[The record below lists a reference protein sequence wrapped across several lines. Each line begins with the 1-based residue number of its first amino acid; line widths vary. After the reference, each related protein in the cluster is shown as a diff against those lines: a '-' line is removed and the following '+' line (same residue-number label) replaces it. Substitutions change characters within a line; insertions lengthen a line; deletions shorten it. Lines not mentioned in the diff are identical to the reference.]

1 MKNHNYFVHLVLCTL
16 LVSSFSYAQKIE
28 KRHKRLESIA
38 KGMTQGKPIE
48 LEALEIRAKIHE
60 PTVIF
65 ILDRPKLEIQFQKAE
80 IKFTPRIYLPLVEN
94 HF

>member
-1 MKNHNYFVHLVLCTL
+1 MIF
-16 LVSSFSYAQKIE
+16 SFAIARHDAAQKIE